1 MPMMNAMRMVWIISR
16 HYSDDQRMGLLL
28 QRIAREIGDR
38 IETAVD
44 IKRLF
49 KMPSAQA
56 LDLLRVSKSVL
67 ESWHTTY
74 MQVRSVRSCN
84 QRGCDS

>member
-16 HYSDDQRMGLLL
+16 HYSDDQRMGALM

-38 IETAVD
+38 IESAVD
-44 IKRLF
+44 VKRIF
-49 KMPSAQA
+49 QMPAAQA
-56 LDLLRVSKSVL
+56 LELLRVSKAVL

-74 MQVRSVRSCN
+74 MQVRF
-84 QRGCDS
+84 